1 MQTSELHTL
10 EDILT
15 KGIKIGEHAAPVP
28 VSCVFIPKIQRAYA
42 QGRESETDVRTD
54 FLESIFNVL
63 TSADDVSI
71 ELSFLFGSKQPVAKR
86 LSDGFELL
94 DGQQRTT
101 TLFLLYW
108 YMSMKELGRVPDFLS
123 SFTYET
129 RDTSDQFLSKIT
141 SPSFQI
147 DLINYEPSK
156 AIKNNKWFTDDF
168 YCDPTVCAMLN
179 MLDSI
184 DEEYKRRG
192 CHDLYG
198 RLNRLRFYVLMLEKF
213 DMNDELYIKMNSRG
227 LSLVP
232 FENFKAS
239 VVKFMKAKERK
250 GLYGTDEVKDGK
262 KPFWFDF
269 TTKIDAKWIDLF
281 WKLENNSQNECENI
295 IEIDDKKIGV
305 GYMNF
310 FSRYLFAKSTFLYS
324 KDNEQNINLC
334 QFFSSDDGAE
344 SARMKERFFG
354 WNYYERMF
362 LVEDYLRAIDKVL
375 DCFYEN
381 WEFIKSTVNKNDS
394 FDVFEKGKF
403 DINLETVTWPQRVVF
418 AAVTEFIE
426 HIPDGKTLKD
436 ASVQDNFKRMLRVV
450 YNIVENTPIESILPA
465 ISVIKACSEII
476 SASGAVDG
484 NFYKSLATET
494 FSSQNQQ
501 LSEEIEKAK
510 EMFYENGSF
519 DKTWEDAFIVAE
531 HHPFFRGSV
540 LFFFTPGIGKSS
552 AFCERYNVVKG
563 LFDKNGVC
571 EVYRKDHVLIR
582 AIIGTINYWETG
594 LKNRY
599 ITENSDKEKYLKILL
614 TNYKEVRSM
623 VCKYF
628 EDGAQDPIVEYF
640 KKIIEKATP
649 RDGEKEGFCLLFKR
663 LVNDANS
670 SALLDWVH
678 KNETA
683 KKHFCVQSPG
693 PKNRESF
700 LINIP
705 NAWYDRIILD
715 TERHLIIPELVAKYD
730 MQYDGK
736 NQPEMM
742 NGDVHDSFG
751 WEIPISKCVGNYKLQ
766 MVFGADKQINFYISG
781 PDLSKVEQRFANC
794 SLENDKVKILK
805 MPYQFFKDFNGITEN
820 VDDIIAKLDEL

>member
-15 KGIKIGEHAAPVP
+15 KGIKVGEQTVP

-42 QGRESETDVRTD
+42 QGRETESDVRTD
-54 FLESIFNVL
+54 FLESIFNIL

-86 LSDGFELL
+86 SSEGFELL

-108 YMSMKELGRVPDFLS
+108 YMSMKELGKNPDFLS

-129 RDTSDQFLSKIT
+129 RDTSDQFLKKIT
-141 SPSFQI
+141 SSSFFVN
-147 DLINYEPSK
+147 LVNYKPSK
-156 AIKNNKWFTDDF
+156 AIKENKWFTDDF

-184 DEEYKRRG
+184 DENYKNRG
-192 CHDLYG
+192 CQDIYS
-198 RLNRLRFYVLMLEKF
+198 RLSRLRFYVLMLEKF

-239 VVKFMKAKERK
+239 VVKFMKAKERN
-250 GLYGTDEVKDGK
+250 GLYGTDEVKAGV

-281 WKLENNSQNECENI
+281 WKMENNSQEECRNI
-295 IEIDDKKIGV
+295 IEIDDKKIGI

-310 FSRYLFAKSTFLYS
+310 FSRYLFTKAALLYN
-324 KDNEQNINLC
+324 KDNEQNNDLC
-334 QFFSSDDGAE
+334 PFFSSDDGAE
-344 SARMKERFFG
+344 SVRMREKFFG
-354 WNYYERMF
+354 WNYYERIF
-362 LVEDYLRAIDKVL
+362 LVEDYLRTIDKVL
-375 DCFYEN
+375 DCFDEN
-381 WEFIKSTVNKNDS
+381 WDYVKKTVNDNDS
-394 FDVFEKGKF
+394 FNVFENVKF
-403 DINLETVTWPQRVVF
+403 DINQDAVTWPQRVIF

-426 HIPDGKTLKD
+426 RIPDSKTLKD
-436 ASVQDNFKRMLRVV
+436 ASIQDNFKRMLRVV
-450 YNIVENTPIESILPA
+450 YNIVENTPIESIEPA
-465 ISVIKACSEII
+465 ISVIKACTEII
-476 SASGAVDG
+476 GASGAIDG

-494 FSSQNQQ
+494 FTSRNQQ

-510 EMFYENGSF
+510 EMFSENGLF

-540 LFFFTPGIGKSS
+540 LFFFTPGIGDSS
-552 AFCERYNVVKG
+552 AFCERYNVVKEM
-563 LFDKNGVC
+563 FDKNGVC
-571 EVYRKDHVLIR
+571 EEYRKDHVLIR
-582 AIIGTINYWETG
+582 AIIGTINYWENG

-599 ITENSDKEKYLKILL
+599 ITENSEREKHLKILL
-614 TNYKEVRSM
+614 TNYKEVQSM

-628 EDGAQDPIVEYF
+628 EGGALEPFVEYC
-640 KKIIEKATP
+640 KKIIDNATP

-663 LVNDANS
+663 LVNDANA

-678 KNETA
+678 KNESA
-683 KKHFCVQSPG
+683 KKHFCVQY
-693 PKNRESF
+693 NRDSY

-715 TERHLIIPELVAKYD
+715 TERHLIIPDLVAKYN

-736 NQPEMM
+736 NQPEMIKG
-742 NGDVHDSFG
+742 NVHDTFG
-751 WEIPISKCVGNYKLQ
+751 WEIPISKNVGNYRLH
-766 MVFGADKQINFYISG
+766 MVFGADKQINFFISG
-781 PDLSKVEQRFANC
+781 PDLPKVEQMFAN
-794 SLENDKVKILK
+794 SSNDGNKVKILK
-805 MPYQFFKDFNGITEN
+805 MPYQFFKDIDEIKTNI
-820 VDDIIAKLDEL
+820 DDVIAKLGEL